1 MFATTEMGASLPDH
15 YDFPRTGHARPAGTM
30 EAESA
35 APAAE
40 CCDLCGSAA
49 LEWRKCKLVCQHCR
63 SIVKSC
69 ADL

>member
-1 MFATTEMGASLPDH
+1 MLATFEMGASLPDQ

-35 APAAE
+35 PAAE
-40 CCDLCGSAA
+40 CCDVCGSAA